1 MSSDHSRISL
11 EQVEQQIHDVST
23 VLADKSRRL
32 YFPNHWEQEY
42 LQARDQRF
50 IDVDIKVIVGGF
62 LVYVLFGWA
71 DFMLG
76 GSSGASIF
84 AARALI
90 TCVLLLGLFALP
102 KSPWRSLIVPVTA
115 IGIALVGLSIIV
127 FSFFLE
133 GSSRYAYHLGLI
145 PVQVFA
151 MVSLRLSYRAM
162 LASSVIMLGAYVA
175 TIPFLGSFFDS
186 EIDQILSVMM
196 PLFVLFWLLLIVMGA
211 FLAYAIESAG
221 RSDFLKN
228 RLLALEAQRLHYLTE
243 RLHHLST
250 TDPLTGLANRRHFEV
265 CFDEEWRRA
274 LRQKHSLALL
284 MVDVDH
290 FKRYNDRYGHQ
301 QGDDCLIAV
310 TECLASF
317 CRRAGDVCA
326 RFGGEEFI
334 MLFPDMDLTDASILA
349 DEIRQRIE
357 GLAITHEGNES
368 SVVTVSIGVAA
379 GVVQAHQHPEE
390 LVRCAD
396 RLLYDAKEA
405 GRNQVK
411 SGLLN

>member
-1 MSSDHSRISL
+1 MSSDHSRVSL
-11 EQVEQQIHDVST
+11 EQVEQQIHDIST

-32 YFPNHWEQEY
+32 RFPEHWEKEY
-42 LQARDQRF
+42 LEARDQRF
-50 IDVDIKVIVGGF
+50 IDVDLKVIVGGF

-84 AARALI
+84 AARAMI
-90 TCVLLLGLFALP
+90 TAVLLLGLFALP
-102 KSPWRSLIVPVTA
+102 KTPWHALIVPVTA
-115 IGIALVGLSIIV
+115 VGIALVGLSIIV

-162 LASSVIMLGAYVA
+162 LVSSVMVFGVYVA
-175 TIPFLGSFFDS
+175 TIPFAGSFFDS
-186 EIDQILSVMM
+186 EVDQILSVMM

-211 FLAYAIESAG
+211 FLAYAIENAG

-250 TDPLTGLANRRHFEV
+250 TDPLTGLANRRHFES

-274 LRQKHSLALL
+274 LRQQHSLALL

-290 FKRYNDRYGHQ
+290 FKQYNDRYGHQ

-310 TECLASF
+310 TECLASY

-349 DEIRQRIE
+349 DEIRQRIQE
-357 GLAITHEGNES
+357 LGIVHEDNEV

-379 GVVQAHQHPEE
+379 GVVQSHQHPEE

-396 RLLYDAKEA
+396 RLLYDAKES

-411 SGLLN
+411 TGLMH